1 MTLECMGLEKS
12 EAILELVDGQLP
24 ISVPGRQLYAAC
36 PGLRARAA
44 MCVDGDVEEDGSNWV
59 GDGGDDPRFTIA
71 AAANER
77 KRNARDDGVDSTLR
91 SFDSRL

>member
-12 EAILELVDGQLP
+12 EANLELVDGQLP

-59 GDGGDDPRFTIA
+59 GDGGSWIVVAVIDLVRV
-71 AAANER
+71 ER
-77 KRNARDDGVDSTLR
+77 LPGMTRCSAY
-91 SFDSRL
+91 

>member
-1 MTLECMGLEKS
+1 
-12 EAILELVDGQLP
+12 
-24 ISVPGRQLYAAC
+24 
-36 PGLRARAA
+36 